1 MKDYR
6 GMIAALYDEI
16 DRCKDKRLLYGRRLL
31 LAWVEANVTGV
42 TRDLKAEVLERARV
56 EVLID
61 ADRDIDYGA
70 EGQRVQELLLTADA
84 KDDAETVEAVERVNE
99 ALRELSQV
107 LTGIAAQ
114 LGRRYKEEDYVR
126 LYEQEERRYLSS
138 SGAAKAR
145 RTFDEWKEE
154 VCYGSPSMDEIAW
167 YRVEK
172 VLHMFEKGV
181 FDAQVEHVHG
191 RKKYPEELDFDQLED
206 DHPMKKMAVRHYA
219 ELRKLVDWVDG
230 ELVVNKGRIGRYFYL
245 NRHVDNAHKLRT
257 HFLAYMYKVAMVQ
270 QLRRELLAAQAQA
283 ASLQAL
289 NRFAPAKNLKV
300 LLAQPWF
307 VQHRAGTQFDEAWTV
322 GFVDALMRSEHGV
335 YIAAEWSKERR
346 RDRLRGCVVGLLRRG
361 GVIKGSMDSIA
372 RDAAVC
378 RNYRTFSK
386 YMGQGDEEP
395 YAEWVLGYVRR

>member
-1 MKDYR
+1 
-6 GMIAALYDEI
+6 
-16 DRCKDKRLLYGRRLL
+16 
-31 LAWVEANVTGV
+31 
-42 TRDLKAEVLERARV
+42 
-56 EVLID
+56 
-61 ADRDIDYGA
+61 
-70 EGQRVQELLLTADA
+70 
-84 KDDAETVEAVERVNE
+84 
-99 ALRELSQV
+99 
-107 LTGIAAQ
+107 
-114 LGRRYKEEDYVR
+114 
-126 LYEQEERRYLSS
+126 
-138 SGAAKAR
+138 
-145 RTFDEWKEE
+145 
-154 VCYGSPSMDEIAW
+154 
-167 YRVEK
+167 
-172 VLHMFEKGV
+172 
-181 FDAQVEHVHG
+181 
-191 RKKYPEELDFDQLED
+191 
-206 DHPMKKMAVRHYA
+206 
-219 ELRKLVDWVDG
+219 
-230 ELVVNKGRIGRYFYL
+230 
-245 NRHVDNAHKLRT
+245 
-257 HFLAYMYKVAMVQ
+257 MYKVAMVQ

>member
-191 RKKYPEELDFDQLED
+191 RKKSPEELDFDQLED
-206 DHPMKKMAVRHYA
+206 DHPMKKTAARHYA

-230 ELVVNKGRIGRYFYL
+230 ELVVNKGRVGRYFYL

-300 LLAQPWF
+300 LL
-307 VQHRAGTQFDEAWTV
+307 DEAWTV

>member
-1 MKDYR
+1 MKEYK
-6 GMIAALYDEI
+6 GLVIALYDEI
-16 DRCKDKRLLYGRRLL
+16 DKCKDKRLVYGRRLHL
-31 LAWVEANVTGV
+31 LGVEANVTGV

-107 LTGIAAQ
+107 LTGIATQ

-145 RTFDEWKEE
+145 RTFDEWKED
-154 VCYGSPSMDEIAW
+154 VCYGTPSMEDIEW
-167 YRVEK
+167 YRIEK
-172 VLHMFEKGV
+172 VVQMFRKGV
-181 FDAQVEHVHG
+181 FNEQVEHVRG
-191 RKKYPEELDFDQLED
+191 TKKYPEELDFDQLDD
-206 DHPMKKMAVRHYA
+206 DHPMKKTAARHYA

-307 VQHRAGTQFDEAWTV
+307 VQHRAGPSST
-322 GFVDALMRSEHGV
+322 
-335 YIAAEWSKERR
+335 
-346 RDRLRGCVVGLLRRG
+346 RRG
-361 GVIKGSMDSIA
+361 
-372 RDAAVC
+372 R
-378 RNYRTFSK
+378 
-386 YMGQGDEEP
+386 
-395 YAEWVLGYVRR
+395 WVLWTR